1 MSTTSK
7 TLRVLRRTEVPPTIP
22 EWRMNISAQETLGGG
37 ALSEVENGFSAR
49 LPRNMKGVASEV
61 SILGRAKGVC

>member
-1 MSTTSK
+1 MLKASRRMDVLAAPDATMNTSGQEM
-7 TLRVLRRTEVPPTIP
+7 LVEVG
-22 EWRMNISAQETLGGG
+22 SK
-37 ALSEVENGFSAR
+37 VENGFSAR